1 MNCKYCNKECKNL
14 NSLRQHEVRCAKN
27 PHRKAANNFK
37 KYIESIK
44 GKTKDNCPHIAKQ
57 AATLKQKYADG
68 YTNPS
73 KGKHN
78 LIQSIYQ
85 EHNDLEI
92 NKWLQY
98 IKNIRVET
106 SPYQTTFHNQGYK
119 IISKGQTRDG
129 NTIRLLFEHDY
140 LMEQLLNRKLTNEN
154 VVHHIDKNRSNN
166 NINNLMLFKTKEA
179 HKRFH
184 ASKRAYLIY
193 DATTH
198 EFDCINK

>member
-1 MNCKYCNKECKNL
+1 M
-14 NSLRQHEVRCAKN
+14 RQHEVRCAKN

-98 IKNIRVET
+98 IKNTPVET